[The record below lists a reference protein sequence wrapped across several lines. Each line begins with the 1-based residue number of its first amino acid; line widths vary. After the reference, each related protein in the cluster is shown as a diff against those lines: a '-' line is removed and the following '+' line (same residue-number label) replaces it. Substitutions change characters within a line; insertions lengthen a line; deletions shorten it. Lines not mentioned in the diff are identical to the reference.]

1 MEMGVV
7 SPEKNDTWL
16 VLQEQCEEVQIRAEC
31 GMVEFRRS
39 YITVPYKREPFSHL
53 PFLDF

>member
-1 MEMGVV
+1 MGVV